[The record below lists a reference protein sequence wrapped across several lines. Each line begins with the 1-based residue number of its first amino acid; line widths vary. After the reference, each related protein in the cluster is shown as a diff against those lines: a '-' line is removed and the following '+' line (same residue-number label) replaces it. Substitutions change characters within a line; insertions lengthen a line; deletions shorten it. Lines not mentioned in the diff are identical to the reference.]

1 MSDSIVSFEFLDDNG
16 QLIAYEDVYFEI
28 GDAIIHIE
36 NISDY
41 LMQGYG
47 IDTYE
52 LSDAEVIEL
61 VEKEYGTKHIRRL

>member
-1 MSDSIVSFEFLDDNG
+1 MSDPIVNFEFLDDNG
-16 QLIAYEDVYFEI
+16 QLIAYEDIYFEI